1 MTLASIGHAV
11 GTFIK
16 GVAAACGSLTIGQI
30 VALGAVIGIGG
41 YTAYVL
47 IKSAKERIRHA
58 RDQKS
63 EDRTVTENILDQDTA
78 EVIGLK
84 TFASQGRKNNG
95 KKPSKFSEI
104 AQYEADQ
111 KANEPKDAFSRIQ
124 SLVVKHAPKKI
135 REKLMK
141 SDAAEEAKSMTDAE
155 WRAYYQDMIHRT
167 NDSPED
173 YKKWRETH
181 PPVQSPNVKKKPQKV
196 KKVETGDLVAE
207 AEELREL
214 LFPAKYAERDAE
226 RARNREK
233 YMKKH
238 MLQEAATLERDFR
251 RRKEYERRKAME
263 PFDWNQPFNARDY

>member
-16 GVAAACGSLTIGQI
+16 GVAAACGSLTIGQV

-84 TFASQGRKNNG
+84 TFASQGRKNSG

-141 SDAAEEAKSMTDAE
+141 SDAVEEAKSMTDAE

-181 PPVQSPNVKKKPQKV
+181 PPVQSPNVKKKPQKILNLNAAENLRKL
-196 KKVETGDLVAE
+196 KK
-207 AEELREL
+207 
-214 LFPAKYAERDAE
+214 
-226 RARNREK
+226 NRK
-233 YMKKH
+233 LK
-238 MLQEAATLERDFR
+238 L
-251 RRKEYERRKAME
+251 
-263 PFDWNQPFNARDY
+263 